1 MDTSIPTVTLLN
13 TPVCTLALEQA
24 AAQAVAYARL
34 GIRPHAVG
42 LTDVH
47 VLTRARHEERF
58 RNAFHRFDF
67 VCPDGMP
74 LVWDI
79 NAQVQESQK
88 LPGRVS
94 GAELMDSVIHLGTA
108 GQELSHFFLGGSGA
122 LLADVH
128 RVFQEKYPGVKIAGT
143 YSPPFGQWPDDE
155 TQKIADL
162 IRSSGA
168 HCVWV
173 GLGCPKQEL
182 WIGENLETL
191 PPAVYFSVGAAFAFH
206 GGHVKRAPSLF
217 QKLGL
222 EWLYRV
228 MMEPKRL
235 WKRYAT
241 YIPLYCYYRLRHQM
255 TDL

>member
-1 MDTSIPTVTLLN
+1 MDRQIPTVNLLN
-13 TPVCTLALEQA
+13 TPVCILPLEQA
-24 AAQAVAYARL
+24 AEQAVQYARSAS
-34 GIRPHAVG
+34 RPYAVG

-58 RNAFHRFDF
+58 RTAFHRFDF

-79 NAQVQESQK
+79 NAQVDPTQK
-88 LPGRVS
+88 LSGRVS
-94 GAELMDSVIHLGTA
+94 GAELMDTIIRKGTS
-108 GQELSHFFLGGSGA
+108 GQPLVHFFLGGSEA
-122 LLADVH
+122 LLADVS
-128 RVFQEKYPGVKIAGT
+128 RVFREKYPAVVIGGI
-143 YSPPFGQWPDDE
+143 YSPPFGQWPDE
-155 TQKIADL
+155 ENAKITGL
-162 IRSSGA
+162 IEQSGA

-182 WIGENLETL
+182 WIGENLYQL
-191 PPAVYFSVGAAFAFH
+191 PTAVFFSVGAAFAFH
-206 GGHVKRAPSLF
+206 GGHVKRAPFLF

-228 MMEPKRL
+228 LMEPCRL

-241 YIPLYCYYRLRHQM
+241 YIPLYCYYQIKDRM
-255 TDL
+255 TAE